1 MPFVSFKL
9 LWLGAPGTYEAQ
21 KLHAGGV
28 GHAGFDVDTLKA
40 PNLQT
45 LRVFDVLNIDVTH
58 FRYVFVICLFLV
70 CFGPSV
76 FIGEWCDVGASCG
89 RDFQAKYSV
98 SQFCELPGKAAPKT
112 KSVV

>member
-1 MPFVSFKL
+1 MPFVSFKW

-21 KLHAGGV
+21 NLHAGGV

-45 LRVFDVLNIDVTH
+45 LRVFDALNIDVTH

-70 CFGPSV
+70 CFGPSW
-76 FIGEWCDVGASCG
+76 FIGE
-89 RDFQAKYSV
+89 
-98 SQFCELPGKAAPKT
+98 
-112 KSVV
+112 